1 MKYIIPQQTILLFI
15 LLVGCEGVYTP
26 KDDVHPLVGIWAG
39 MEREYYSVHQG
50 DTSSVI
56 IDSTNS
62 SWTFKED
69 FTFSGWNETSY
80 DDISY
85 TGSWNVIQNQLTLTL
100 GIGEQSEISIY
111 DYIIN
116 NNNLALTRKI
126 YPLENDSEYFEI
138 TTLRMLKS
146 N

>member
-1 MKYIIPQQTILLFI
+1 MIRRLIILLLI
-15 LLVGCEGVYTP
+15 VGCSTEP
-26 KDDVHPLVGIWAG
+26 EDDVHPLVGIWAG

-50 DTSSVI
+50 DTSSVR

-80 DDISY
+80 DDVFY
-85 TGSWNVIQNQLTLTL
+85 TGSWNVIQNQLTIIYEPDPDEL
-100 GIGEQSEISIY
+100 GTF

-126 YPLENDSEYFEI
+126 YPIENDSGYFEI
-138 TTLRMLKS
+138 TILRMWKS